1 MGAAV
6 ICELEVSQLGYV
18 RMRMG
23 RVSSIDHC
31 AVVVGLLQQVVFSVR
46 GEVDFRV
53 VMVVIRWGPLH

>member
-23 RVSSIDHC
+23 RVSSIDHG
-31 AVVVGLLQQVVFSVR
+31 AVVVGGLLQQVVFSVR
-46 GEVDFRV
+46 GEVDLRV
-53 VMVVIRWGPLH
+53 VMVVIR